1 MEAALMLAPA
11 PLAGRILEAGAQVL
25 KTVRQL
31 FAAKILAANP
41 AQEGAKEAVNARA
54 ARILDTHGNAI
65 LRYAYSY
72 LHNMEDA
79 EEVLQDTLVQ
89 FLRTAPAFE
98 SESHEKAWLLRV
110 AGNLSKNRLSYNAVR
125 AADELNDEL
134 AACLAV
140 LLVGAVALPRLIS
153 KPAPEE
159 SETMIANGMIE
170 LPSRDELSEAVGFPV
185 KSASAL
191 PFFPQ
196 SILYT
201 SYWGEMAQI
210 DYANGGSSACFRQ
223 SLGEEDNSGD
233 WNEYPAQ
240 EALSVSGC
248 TVTLKGAPDSYT
260 LAIWS
265 DGTYSYSLSLSAG
278 QPASVWEAVIEGVQ

>member
-1 MEAALMLAPA
+1 MTKYDEVMEK
-11 PLAGRILEAGAQVL
+11 LEV
-25 KTVRQL
+25 TPEMR
-31 FAAKILAANP
+31 
-41 AQEGAKEAVNARA
+41 
-54 ARILDTHGNAI
+54 ARILKNVEAQ
-65 LRYAYSY
+65 A
-72 LHNMEDA
+72 A
-79 EEVLQDTLVQ
+79 EP
-89 FLRTAPAFE
+89 RKKPNP
-98 SESHEKAWLLRV
+98 LLRF
-110 AGNLSKNRLSYNAVR
+110 
-125 AADELNDEL
+125 AAL

-140 LLVGAVALPRLIS
+140 LLVGAVALPKFIS
-153 KPAPEE
+153 SPVPEE

-278 QPASVWEAVIEGVQ
+278 QPASVWEAIIEGVQ